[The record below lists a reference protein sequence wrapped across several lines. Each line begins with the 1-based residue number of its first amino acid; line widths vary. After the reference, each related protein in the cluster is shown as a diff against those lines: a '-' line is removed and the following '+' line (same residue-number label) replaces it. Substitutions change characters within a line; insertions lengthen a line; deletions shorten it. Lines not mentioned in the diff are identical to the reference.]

1 MRYVK
6 QTIMRFSV
14 VLSFLFLS
22 SLAYGQTHK
31 DSVLAFQKEQN
42 AFYADPNKTPLLAED
57 LKAFE
62 GHPFF
67 EPNETFRGKAKFER
81 VENALPF
88 FMKTNTDR
96 LPKYQLYGVATFEIN
111 GESFQL
117 SLYQRLF
124 FGKVAKDTN
133 QLFLPFTDL
142 TNGHGTYDGGRFI
155 NIEIPL
161 GDTVVID
168 FNRAYNPY
176 CAYNPIYSCPIPPK
190 ENHLEIAILAGVQY
204 GGH

>member
-1 MRYVK
+1 
-6 QTIMRFSV
+6 MRFSV

-31 DSVLAFQKEQN
+31 DSVLTFQRELN
-42 AFYADPNKTPLLAED
+42 EFYAHPDKSPLLAKD
-57 LKAFE
+57 LKTFE

-67 EPNETFRGKAKFER
+67 EPNETFRVKAKFER

-88 FMKTNTDR
+88 FMKTTTDR

-111 GESFQL
+111 GETFQL
-117 SLYQRLF
+117 SLYQSLSLRKMPEEANL
-124 FGKVAKDTN
+124 
-133 QLFLPFTDL
+133 LFLPFTDL

-155 NIEIPL
+155 DIEIPM
-161 GDTVVID
+161 GDTIVID

-176 CAYNPIYSCPIPPK
+176 CAYSPYYSCPIPPK
-190 ENHLEIAILAGVQY
+190 ENHLETEILAGVQY

>member
-1 MRYVK
+1 
-6 QTIMRFSV
+6 MRFSV
-14 VLSFLFLS
+14 VVPFLFLTIV
-22 SLAYGQTHK
+22 AYGQTHK
-31 DSVLAFQKEQN
+31 DSVLTFQKELN
-42 AFYADPNKTPLLAED
+42 ELYANPNKSPLLAKD
-57 LKAFE
+57 LKTFE
-62 GHPFF
+62 AHPFF
-67 EPNETFRGKAKFER
+67 EPNETFRVKAKLDR

-88 FMKTNTDR
+88 FMKTTTDR

-142 TNGHGTYDGGRFI
+142 TNGHGTYDGGRFMD
-155 NIEIPL
+155 IEIPM
-161 GDTVVID
+161 GDTLVID

-190 ENHLEIAILAGVQY
+190 EHHLETEILAGVQY